1 MKKEIEIQLPTKYG
15 NFASSIYKD
24 REGKEH
30 ILMVHEKTKLND
42 AVILRIHSEC
52 LTGDLFHSLRCDC
65 GDQLHESLKIIG
77 ENGGILI
84 YLRQEGRGIGLTQK
98 YFAYKIQDAGY
109 DTVEANE
116 KLGFPSD
123 LRTFKPAAYILKD
136 IGINKV
142 RILTNNPQKIKEL
155 KDNNIEVLQRIPLLI
170 QSNEHNDLYLN
181 TKQEKMAHLLNV

>member
-1 MKKEIEIQLPTKYG
+1 VKKEIEIQLPTKYG
-15 NFASSIYKD
+15 NFSSSIYKD

-30 ILMVHEKTKLND
+30 ILMIHEKTDLND
-42 AVILRIHSEC
+42 SVILRIHSEC

-65 GDQLHESLKIIG
+65 GDQLNESLKIIG

-123 LRTFKPAAYILKD
+123 LRTFIPAVTMLAD
-136 IGINKV
+136 IGVNKV
-142 RILTNNPQKIKEL
+142 RLLTNNPLKIKEL
-155 KDNNIEVLQRIPLLI
+155 KENSIEVIERIPLLI
-170 QSNEHNDLYLN
+170 QSNEFNDLYMN
-181 TKQEKMAHLLNV
+181 TKKEKMGHLLNA